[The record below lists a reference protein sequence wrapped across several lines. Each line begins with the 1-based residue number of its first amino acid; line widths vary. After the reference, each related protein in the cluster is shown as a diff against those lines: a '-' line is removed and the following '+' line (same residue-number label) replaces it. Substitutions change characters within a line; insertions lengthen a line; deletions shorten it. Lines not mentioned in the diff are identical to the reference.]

1 MELLEIDGSMGEGG
15 GSVLRIALA
24 LAAVRGRP
32 VRVHH
37 IRVKRKKPGLQP
49 QHLRAVEA
57 LAEVSGGRVEGAE
70 LHSTEVTFEP
80 GRISGGRYRFEIG
93 TAGSTTLVLQ
103 ALLLP
108 LAFASGPAEVE
119 VTGGTDNPLAP
130 PVDYLKHVTFPLLS
144 RMGYSVELECQR
156 RGHYPK
162 GGGRVV
168 VRTRPVERLLPLRLT
183 EAGRVERVE
192 GISHCV
198 GLPPHVATR
207 QAHAAKLLLLRAGY
221 GARIRVE
228 VPEGPHPGPGSGIV
242 LWALTSGGGILG
254 SSSLGKP
261 GKPAERVGREAAGLL
276 LEELRTGHAVDRHL
290 TDQLIPYL
298 ALAEGRSEIWS
309 THLTLHALT
318 NAELVER
325 MLGVRFA
332 VEGGL
337 GSPAKLSVEGIK
349 LIREEE

>member
-1 MELLEIDGSMGEGG
+1 MLEIDGSMGEGG

-24 LAAVRGRP
+24 LAAVTGRP
-32 VRVHH
+32 VRVHS

-57 LAEVSGGRVEGAE
+57 LAELTGGRVRGAE
-70 LHSTEVTFEP
+70 LNSTEVTFEP
-80 GRISGGRYRFEIG
+80 GELQGGRFRFDVG

-108 LAFASGPAEVE
+108 LAFAPEPAEVE

-130 PVDYLKHVTFPLLS
+130 PVDYLRHVTLPILS
-144 RMGYSVELECQR
+144 EMGYRVELECLR

-162 GGGRVV
+162 GGGKVV
-168 VRTRPVERLLPLRLT
+168 ARTRPAERLLPLRLT

-192 GISHCV
+192 GISHCTN
-198 GLPPHVATR
+198 LPPHVATR
-207 QAHAAKLLLLRAGY
+207 QAHAAQLLLLRAGY
-221 GARIRVE
+221 EARIRTE
-228 VPEGPHPGPGSGIV
+228 VGEGLGPGSGIV
-242 LWALTSGGGILG
+242 LWASTSGGGILG
-254 SSSLGKP
+254 GSSLGEP
-261 GKPAERVGREAAGLL
+261 GKPAERVGREAAGQL
-276 LEELRTGHAVDRHL
+276 LEELRSGYAVDRHL

-318 NAELVER
+318 NVRLVEG
-325 MLGVRFA
+325 MLGVRFTL
-332 VEGGL
+332 EGEL
-337 GSPAKLSVEGIK
+337 GSPARLSVEGAK
-349 LIREEE
+349 LIRGK